1 MSAVSYSKKGFVHHF
16 RSGVH
21 FSERLVKN
29 FIIQGKWIFKSSG
42 KLHRWLLSLHR
53 TPHQSLS
60 FVYGLIVV
68 IIMMTI
74 IIPVFTWALIKSI

>member
-1 MSAVSYSKKGFVHHF
+1 MSTSTSKKGFVHHF

-29 FIIQGKWIFKSSG
+29 LIIQGKWIFRSSG

-53 TPHQSLS
+53 TPHQSLL
-60 FVYGLIVV
+60 FVYGLVVAVV
-68 IIMMTI
+68 IMII
-74 IIPVFTWALIKSI
+74 IIPVFGWAVIKSI